1 MKRFRSLFA
10 LVAVG
15 LAACA
20 IAVCNAFVVTRNA
33 ITDVCLDV
41 KRRAAD
47 IVLAGLELAA
57 QPQLVFRPAVMLE
70 RARAFQVRLAKRDR
84 PEITGSWRMCP
95 ST

>member
-1 MKRFRSLFA
+1 MKRSLFA
-10 LVAVG
+10 LITAT

-20 IAVCNAFVVTRNA
+20 IAVCRAFEVARDEIATTYRF
-33 ITDVCLDV
+33 V
-41 KRRAAD
+41 KRHATD
-47 IVLAGLELAA
+47 FVLAGLKLAA

-70 RARAFQVRLAKRDR
+70 RARSFQIRLAKRER